1 MITVRG
7 THADGEVV
15 AFPLPH
21 GADPEDELRARG
33 WLPGE
38 ATAAGRAPSVTL
50 TYAVTPGAVVP
61 SPVVRPGTGP
71 RHQRLAAYAVVVA
84 NHRVLLTELSENVLG
99 GAGLWVLPGGGI
111 DPGEEPEEAIVREVW
126 EETGQQVDTVR
137 LLRVLTTH
145 RPDARGA
152 DGGPVDF
159 QAVRLVHR
167 ARCPRPTEAVVHDVG
182 GSTARAAWVPVD
194 EVTAFDLVPWVL
206 ELLVE
211 QPRLLHP

>member
-7 THADGEVV
+7 THAEGEVV

-126 EETGQQVDTVR
+126 EETGGARTS
-137 LLRVLTTH
+137 
-145 RPDARGA
+145 RPLAPWLAELFAA
-152 DGGPVDF
+152 DRD
-159 QAVRLVHR
+159 
-167 ARCPRPTEAVVHDVG
+167 
-182 GSTARAAWVPVD
+182 
-194 EVTAFDLVPWVL
+194 
-206 ELLVE
+206 LLVGDLGVT
-211 QPRLLHP
+211 PGAAGVHSGS